1 MAGKDLNQSEV
12 KAEEHPSISLRM
24 SGNTCFKCDRPGH
37 YARDCQNVGGGGGR
51 PGGPRDR
58 QFGGGGGRREKC
70 YKCNQMGHFARDCK
84 EDLDRCYRC
93 NGKFPLLCAGSSHA
107 RHFRTRVFLRLL
119 AQTLAITLVYRS
131 ELPHHLLRNIIPGF
145 LLPGSFLRRIAIITF
160 NQYSPHHQCRL
171 RLDVAGIFV

>member
-1 MAGKDLNQSEV
+1 RRAEQEIVAGKDLNQSEV

-93 NGKFPLLCAGSSHA
+93 NGSGHIA
-107 RHFRTRVFLRLL
+107 RDCSL
-119 AQTLAITLVYRS
+119 
-131 ELPHHLLRNIIPGF
+131 
-145 LLPGSFLRRIAIITF
+145 
-160 NQYSPHHQCRL
+160 SPDDSCS
-171 RLDVAGIFV
+171 

>member
-1 MAGKDLNQSEV
+1 
-12 KAEEHPSISLRM
+12 M

-58 QFGGGGGRREKC
+58 QFGAGGGGGGGRREKC

-93 NGKFPLLCAGSSHA
+93 NGKFLFLHSPRLRSRVQKYLHQVNQPNPNGKLSPLVPS
-107 RHFRTRVFLRLL
+107 VFTEGGMSTFGPFCMVSPFPRS
-119 AQTLAITLVYRS
+119 QDYR
-131 ELPHHLLRNIIPGF
+131 
-145 LLPGSFLRRIAIITF
+145 F
-160 NQYSPHHQCRL
+160 NQYSPHHP
-171 RLDVAGIFV
+171 